1 MLGVA
6 DSHQV
11 SPMIPSS
18 VPAVTVGPPP
28 RHFALRL
35 ALLFSAPLI
44 VNGFAMP
51 YFPVW
56 LSTLSLSDF
65 EIGVVLAVP
74 MFVRVITA
82 PLAGLLADRLGERTI
97 VLIWSG
103 CLSLAIAMA
112 LFLVEDFWPVLV
124 IYALQS
130 AVYSP
135 YLPIVEAIA
144 LSGVRRWGFDYA
156 QMRVWGSVAFIG
168 ATMLGG
174 WLIGLV
180 GGAMVLPAMA
190 VGFGLT
196 IVMALAAPRVG
207 RPRRPSPITALTEP
221 PPQSLRQTDL
231 QLLLVGVTLVNS
243 SHAMLFAFSAIY
255 WQHIGYS
262 GTQIGVLWSAGV
274 AAEVI
279 MFFFAKAIIRRFSVW
294 TMIFSG
300 CLLAV
305 VRWLIFPMD
314 LGFSGYFV
322 LQCFHAFTYAIMHT
336 GMQLKLVERV
346 AEEQEAA
353 AQGLYFFYTGIFTA
367 IFTLLSGYF
376 YAWFGVQGFYSMSV
390 VALTGCAFAFA
401 GWSLQPQRLVSGG
414 KTSEAS

>member
-1 MLGVA
+1 
-6 DSHQV
+6 
-11 SPMIPSS
+11 MIPS
-18 VPAVTVGPPP
+18 PAPTFTVGPPP
-28 RHFALRL
+28 RYFALRI
-35 ALLFSAPLI
+35 ALLFCAPLI

-56 LSTLSLSDF
+56 LSSLSLSDF
-65 EIGVVLAVP
+65 EIGVVLALP
-74 MFVRVITA
+74 MFVRVLTA
-82 PLAGLLADRLGERTI
+82 PLAGVLADRLGERTI

-103 CLSLAIAMA
+103 CLSFATAIV
-112 LFLVEDFWPVLV
+112 LFFAQSFWPVLL
-124 IYALQS
+124 IYVLQS

-156 QMRVWGSVAFIG
+156 QMRVWGSIAFIG
-168 ATMLGG
+168 ATMIGG
-174 WLIGLV
+174 WLIGLI

-196 IVMALAAPRVG
+196 ILMAFAAPRVG

-221 PPQSLRQTDL
+221 PPQSLRQADL

-255 WQHIGYS
+255 WQQIGYS

-274 AAEVI
+274 AAEVL
-279 MFFFAKAIIRRFSVW
+279 MFFFAKAIVRRFSVW

-336 GMQLKLVERV
+336 GMQHKLVERV
-346 AEEQEAA
+346 AEEQEAS

-367 IFTLLSGYF
+367 IFTFLSGYF
-376 YAWFGVQGFYSMSV
+376 YAWFGVNGFYSMSV
-390 VALTGCAFAFA
+390 VALSGCSFAFA
-401 GWSLQPQRLVSGG
+401 GWYLQPRRLAASG
-414 KTSEAS
+414 KATAAS

>member
-1 MLGVA
+1 
-6 DSHQV
+6 
-11 SPMIPSS
+11 MIPA
-18 VPAVTVGPPP
+18 PAPPVLGPPP

-35 ALLFSAPLI
+35 ALLFCAPLI
-44 VNGFAMP
+44 VNGFALP

-56 LSTLSLSDF
+56 LSTLALSEF

-74 MFVRVITA
+74 MFIRVITA
-82 PLAGLLADRLGERTI
+82 PLAGVLADRLGERTI
-97 VLIWSG
+97 VLVWSG
-103 CLSLAIAMA
+103 CLSLATAFI
-112 LFLVEDFWPVLV
+112 LFFAHSFWPVLV

-156 QMRVWGSVAFIG
+156 HMRVWGSIAFIG

-174 WLIGLV
+174 WMIGLI

-196 IVMALAAPRVG
+196 IVMALVAPRIG
-207 RPRRPSPITALTEP
+207 RPRRPSPITAITEP
-221 PPQSLRQTDL
+221 PPQSLRQSDL

-243 SHAMLFAFSAIY
+243 SHAMLYAFSAIY
-255 WQHIGYS
+255 WQSIGYS

-274 AAEVI
+274 AAEVL
-279 MFFFAKAIIRRFSVW
+279 MFFFARTIIRRFSVW
-294 TMIFSG
+294 AMIFSG

-305 VRWLIFPMD
+305 ARWLIFPME
-314 LGFSGYFV
+314 LGFSGYLI
-322 LQCFHAFTYAIMHT
+322 LQCFHAFTFAIMHT
-336 GMQLKLVERV
+336 GMQHKLVERV
-346 AEEQEAA
+346 SEEQEAA
-353 AQGLYFFYTGIFTA
+353 AQGLYFFYTGMFTA
-367 IFTLLSGYF
+367 IFTFVAGYF
-376 YAWFGVQGFYSMSV
+376 YAWFGVAGFYSMSV
-390 VALTGCAFAFA
+390 VALIGFCFAYA
-401 GWSLQPQRLVSGG
+401 GWYLQPQRLGSGG

>member
-1 MLGVA
+1 
-6 DSHQV
+6 
-11 SPMIPSS
+11 MIPSS
-18 VPAVTVGPPP
+18 APPYVGPPP
-28 RHFALRL
+28 RRFALRI
-35 ALLFSAPLI
+35 ALLFCAPLI

-56 LSTLSLSDF
+56 LSTLSMTDF

-74 MFVRVITA
+74 MFIRVITA
-82 PLAGLLADRLGERTI
+82 PLAGVLADRIGERVV
-97 VLIWSG
+97 VLIWSAV
-103 CLSLAIAMA
+103 LSLVTAFI
-112 LFLVEDFWPVLV
+112 LFYAQSFWPVLI

-135 YLPIVEAIA
+135 YVPIVEAIA

-156 QMRVWGSVAFIG
+156 HMRVWGSVAFIA

-174 WLIGLV
+174 WMIGRY
-180 GGAMVLPAMA
+180 GGPMVLPATA
-190 VGFGLT
+190 AGFALM
-196 IVMALAAPRVG
+196 ILMALAAPRVG

-221 PPQSLRQTDL
+221 PPKSLRQPDL

-274 AAEVI
+274 AAEVL

-300 CLLAV
+300 CGLAV

-336 GMQLKLVERV
+336 GMQHKLVERV
-346 AEEQEAA
+346 AEEQEAS
-353 AQGLYFFYTGIFTA
+353 AQGLYFFYTGFFTA
-367 IFTLLSGYF
+367 IFTFLSGYF
-376 YAWFGVQGFYSMSV
+376 YAWFGVNGFYSMSA
-390 VALTGCAFAFA
+390 VALTGCCFAFA
-401 GWSLQPQRLVSGG
+401 GWYLQPQRLASAG
-414 KTSEAS
+414 KTREAS

>member
-1 MLGVA
+1 
-6 DSHQV
+6 
-11 SPMIPSS
+11 MIPS
-18 VPAVTVGPPP
+18 PAPTFTVGPPP
-28 RHFALRL
+28 RHFTLRI
-35 ALLFSAPLI
+35 ALLFCAPLI

-65 EIGVVLAVP
+65 EIGVVLALP
-74 MFVRVITA
+74 MFVRVFTA
-82 PLAGLLADRLGERTI
+82 PLAGVLADRLGERTT

-103 CLSLAIAMA
+103 CLSFATAFV
-112 LFLVEDFWPVLV
+112 LFFAPSFWPILL
-124 IYALQS
+124 IYTLQS

-156 QMRVWGSVAFIG
+156 QMRVWGSIAFIG
-168 ATMLGG
+168 ATMIGG
-174 WLIGLV
+174 WLIGLI

-190 VGFGLT
+190 AAFGLT
-196 IVMALAAPRVG
+196 ILMAFAAPRVG

-255 WQHIGYS
+255 WQQIGYS
-262 GTQIGVLWSAGV
+262 GMQIGALWSAGV
-274 AAEVI
+274 AAEVL
-279 MFFFAKAIIRRFSVW
+279 MFFFARAIVRRFSVW

-336 GMQLKLVERV
+336 GMQHKLVERV
-346 AEEQEAA
+346 AEEQEAS

-367 IFTLLSGYF
+367 IFTFLSGYF
-376 YAWFGVQGFYSMSV
+376 YAWFGVNGFYSMSV
-390 VALTGCAFAFA
+390 VALSGSCFAFA
-401 GWSLQPQRLVSGG
+401 GWYLRPQSLTAAE
-414 KTSEAS
+414 KTS

>member
-1 MLGVA
+1 
-6 DSHQV
+6 
-11 SPMIPSS
+11 MIPSS
-18 VPAVTVGPPP
+18 APAFVAGPPP
-28 RHFALRL
+28 RHFALRI

-56 LSTLSLSDF
+56 LSSLSLSDF
-65 EIGVVLAVP
+65 EIGIVLAVP

-82 PLAGLLADRLGERTI
+82 PLAGVLADRIGERAI

-103 CLSLAIAMA
+103 ILSFAGAIV
-112 LFLVEDFWPVLV
+112 LFYAQSFWPVLV
-124 IYALQS
+124 IYTLQS

-135 YLPIVEAIA
+135 YVPIVEAIA

-174 WLIGLV
+174 WLIGVV
-180 GGAMVLPAMA
+180 GGQMVLPAMA
-190 VGFGLT
+190 AGFLLT
-196 IVMALAAPRVG
+196 ILLAVAAPRVG
-207 RPRRPSPITALTEP
+207 RPRRPSPITAITEP
-221 PPQSLRQTDL
+221 PPQSLRQADL

-262 GTQIGVLWSAGV
+262 GTQIGILWSAGV
-274 AAEVI
+274 AAEVL
-279 MFFFAKAIIRRFSVW
+279 MFFLARAIVRRFSVW

-336 GMQLKLVERV
+336 GMQHKLVERV
-346 AEEQEAA
+346 AEEQEAS

-367 IFTLLSGYF
+367 IFTFLSGYF
-376 YAWFGVQGFYSMSV
+376 YAWFGVDGFYSMSV
-390 VALTGCAFAFA
+390 VALSGCLFTFL
-401 GWSLQPQRLVSGG
+401 GWYLQPQRLASGG

>member
-1 MLGVA
+1 
-6 DSHQV
+6 
-11 SPMIPSS
+11 MIPASAPP
-18 VPAVTVGPPP
+18 VLGPPP
-28 RHFALRL
+28 RYFALRI
-35 ALLFSAPLI
+35 ALLFCAPLI

-56 LSTLSLSDF
+56 LSSLSMSDF

-74 MFVRVITA
+74 MFIRVITA
-82 PLAGLLADRLGERTI
+82 PLAGVLADRLGERTI

-103 CLSLAIAMA
+103 CFSLGLAFV
-112 LFLVEDFWPVLV
+112 LFFAKDFWPVLV

-130 AVYSP
+130 AAYSP

-156 QMRVWGSVAFIG
+156 QMRVWGSIAFIG

-174 WLIGLV
+174 WMIGFL

-196 IVMALAAPRVG
+196 VAMACAAPRIG
-207 RPRRPSPITALTEP
+207 RPRRPSPITAITEA
-221 PPQSLRQTDL
+221 PPQSLRQPDL
-231 QLLLVGVTLVNS
+231 QLLLIGVTLVNS

-255 WQHIGYS
+255 WQQIGYS
-262 GTQIGVLWSAGV
+262 GTQIGALWSAGV
-274 AAEVI
+274 AAEVL
-279 MFFFAKAIIRRFSVW
+279 MFFFAKAITRRFSVW
-294 TMIFSG
+294 AMIFSG

-305 VRWLIFPMD
+305 VRWLIFPLD

-336 GMQLKLVERV
+336 GMQHKLVERV
-346 AEEQEAA
+346 AEEQEAS

-367 IFTLLSGYF
+367 IFTFMSGYF
-376 YAWFGVQGFYSMSV
+376 YAWFGVTGFYSMSV
-390 VALTGCAFAFA
+390 VALFGSCFAFA
-401 GWSLQPQRLVSGG
+401 GWYLQPHRLGSGG

>member
-1 MLGVA
+1 
-6 DSHQV
+6 
-11 SPMIPSS
+11 MIPSS
-18 VPAVTVGPPP
+18 ALPIVVGPPP
-28 RHFALRL
+28 RHFALRI
-35 ALLFSAPLI
+35 ALLFCAPLI

-56 LSTLSLSDF
+56 LSTLSMTDF
-65 EIGVVLAVP
+65 EIGVVLALP

-103 CLSLAIAMA
+103 ILSLATA
-112 LFLVEDFWPVLV
+112 LILFFAQNFWPVLV

-144 LSGVRRWGFDYA
+144 LSGVRRWGSDYA
-156 QMRVWGSVAFIG
+156 HMRVWGSIAFIG

-174 WLIGLV
+174 WMMGLF

-196 IVMALAAPRVG
+196 VLMAFAAPRIG

-231 QLLLVGVTLVNS
+231 QLLLIGVTLVNS

-262 GTQIGVLWSAGV
+262 GTQIGILWSAGV
-274 AAEVI
+274 AAEVL
-279 MFFFAKAIIRRFSVW
+279 MFFLAKAIIRRFSVW
-294 TMIFSG
+294 AMIFSG

-314 LGFSGYFV
+314 LGFPGYFV

-336 GMQLKLVERV
+336 GMQHKLVERV
-346 AEEQEAA
+346 AEEQEAS

-367 IFTLLSGYF
+367 IFTFLSGYF
-376 YAWFGVQGFYSMSV
+376 YAWYGVAGFYSMSV
-390 VALTGCAFAFA
+390 VAFGGCCFAFA
-401 GWSLQPQRLVSGG
+401 GWFLQPQRLASGG
-414 KTSEAS
+414 KTREAS

>member
-1 MLGVA
+1 
-6 DSHQV
+6 
-11 SPMIPSS
+11 MIPA
-18 VPAVTVGPPP
+18 PAPPVLGPPP

-35 ALLFSAPLI
+35 ALLFCAPLI

-74 MFVRVITA
+74 MFIRVITA
-82 PLAGLLADRLGERTI
+82 PLAGVLADRLGERTI

-103 CLSLAIAMA
+103 LLSLATAFI
-112 LFLVEDFWPVLV
+112 LFFAHSFWPVLV
-124 IYALQS
+124 IYTLQS

-156 QMRVWGSVAFIG
+156 HMRVWGSMAFIG

-174 WLIGLV
+174 WMTGLI

-196 IVMALAAPRVG
+196 IVMALAAPRIG
-207 RPRRPSPITALTEP
+207 RPRRPSPITAITEP
-221 PPQSLRQTDL
+221 PPQSLRQSDL
-231 QLLLVGVTLVNS
+231 QLLLIGVTLVNS
-243 SHAMLFAFSAIY
+243 SHAMLYAFSAIY
-255 WQHIGYS
+255 WQSIGYS
-262 GTQIGVLWSAGV
+262 GTQIGILWSAGV
-274 AAEVI
+274 AAEVL
-279 MFFFAKAIIRRFSVW
+279 MFFFARRIIRRFSVW
-294 TMIFSG
+294 AMIFSG

-305 VRWLIFPMD
+305 ARWLIFPME
-314 LGFSGYFV
+314 LGFSGYFI
-322 LQCFHAFTYAIMHT
+322 LQCFHAFTFAIMHT
-336 GMQLKLVERV
+336 GMQHKLVERV
-346 AEEQEAA
+346 SEEQEAS
-353 AQGLYFFYTGIFTA
+353 AQGLYFFYTGMFTA
-367 IFTLLSGYF
+367 IFTFLSGYF
-376 YAWFGVQGFYSMSV
+376 YAWFGVAGFYSMSV
-390 VALTGCAFAFA
+390 VALTGSCFAFA
-401 GWSLQPQRLVSGG
+401 GWYLQPQRLGSGG

>member
-1 MLGVA
+1 
-6 DSHQV
+6 
-11 SPMIPSS
+11 MIPA
-18 VPAVTVGPPP
+18 PAPPVLGPPP

-35 ALLFSAPLI
+35 ALMFCAPLI

-74 MFVRVITA
+74 MFIRVITA
-82 PLAGLLADRLGERTI
+82 PLAGVLADRLGERTI

-103 CLSLAIAMA
+103 LLSLATAFI
-112 LFLVEDFWPVLV
+112 LFFAHSFWPVLV
-124 IYALQS
+124 IYTLQS

-156 QMRVWGSVAFIG
+156 HMRVWGSMAFIG

-174 WLIGLV
+174 WMTGLI

-196 IVMALAAPRVG
+196 IVMALAAPRIG
-207 RPRRPSPITALTEP
+207 RPRRPSPITAITEP
-221 PPQSLRQTDL
+221 PPQSLRQSDL

-243 SHAMLFAFSAIY
+243 SHAMLYAFSAIY
-255 WQHIGYS
+255 WQSIGYS
-262 GTQIGVLWSAGV
+262 GTQIGILWSAGV
-274 AAEVI
+274 AAEVL
-279 MFFFAKAIIRRFSVW
+279 MFFFARRIIRRFSVW
-294 TMIFSG
+294 AMIFSG

-305 VRWLIFPMD
+305 ARWLIFPME
-314 LGFSGYFV
+314 LGFSGYFI
-322 LQCFHAFTYAIMHT
+322 LQCFHAFTFAIMHT
-336 GMQLKLVERV
+336 GMQHKLVERV
-346 AEEQEAA
+346 SEEQEAS
-353 AQGLYFFYTGIFTA
+353 AQGLYFFYTGMFTA
-367 IFTLLSGYF
+367 IFTFLSGYF
-376 YAWFGVQGFYSMSV
+376 YAWFGVAGFYSMSV
-390 VALTGCAFAFA
+390 VALAGSCFAFA
-401 GWSLQPQRLVSGG
+401 GWYLQPQRLGSGG

>member
-1 MLGVA
+1 
-6 DSHQV
+6 
-11 SPMIPSS
+11 MIPASA
-18 VPAVTVGPPP
+18 PPLLGPPP
-28 RHFALRL
+28 RHFALRI
-35 ALLFSAPLI
+35 ALLFCAPLI

-56 LSTLSLSDF
+56 LSGLSMSDF
-65 EIGVVLAVP
+65 EIGVVLAFP
-74 MFVRVITA
+74 LFIRVITA
-82 PLAGLLADRLGERTI
+82 PLAGVLADRLGERTI

-103 CLSLAIAMA
+103 CLSLALAFV
-112 LFLVEDFWPVLV
+112 LFFAKDFWPVLV

-130 AVYSP
+130 AAYSP
-135 YLPIVEAIA
+135 YLPIVEALA

-156 QMRVWGSVAFIG
+156 LMRVWGSIAFIG

-174 WLIGLV
+174 WMIGLI

-190 VGFGLT
+190 AGFGLT
-196 IVMALAAPRVG
+196 VVMASAAPRIG
-207 RPRRPSPITALTEP
+207 RPRRPSPITAITEP
-221 PPQSLRQTDL
+221 PPRSLRQTDL
-231 QLLLVGVTLVNS
+231 QLLLIGVTLVNS

-255 WQHIGYS
+255 WQQIGYS
-262 GTQIGVLWSAGV
+262 GTQIGALWSAGV
-274 AAEVI
+274 AAEVL
-279 MFFFAKAIIRRFSVW
+279 MFFFAKAIVRRFSVW

-322 LQCFHAFTYAIMHT
+322 LQCLHAFTYAIMHT
-336 GMQLKLVERV
+336 GMQHKLVERV
-346 AEEQEAA
+346 AEEQEAS

-376 YAWFGVQGFYSMSV
+376 YAWFGVAGFYSMSV
-390 VALTGCAFAFA
+390 VALTGCCFAFA
-401 GWSLQPQRLVSGG
+401 GWYLQPHRLGSGG